1 MTTIR
6 RKTTKQDIIDISI
19 QLFGQKGVENVSMN
33 DIASACDIR
42 KASLYAH
49 YKSREDIINACYKH
63 SLQIYYDAM
72 LDAEHKAFNDYY
84 QSLKNMVF
92 AILELHDKDIYMF
105 RFLVIN
111 QYTQIQYSNV
121 IDDNNIIAL
130 LANKI
135 LAGVQNKK
143 IKIQEK
149 DIDIITLSIA
159 GIIIQQSVGI
169 MFGRLNSSILEYKDI
184 IWNIIYTILESKN
197 LN

>member
-6 RKTTKQDIIDISI
+6 SKTTKQDIIDISI
-19 QLFGQKGVENVSMN
+19 QLFGQKGVENISMN
-33 DIASACDIR
+33 DIASACNIR
-42 KASLYAH
+42 KASLYTH

-135 LAGVQNKK
+135 LAGVQNKN
-143 IKIQEK
+143 INIQEK
-149 DIDIITLSIA
+149 DIDVITLSIA

-197 LN
+197 FN

>member
-135 LAGVQNKK
+135 LAGVQSKN
-143 IKIQEK
+143 IKTQEENVNV
-149 DIDIITLSIA
+149 ITLSIA

-169 MFGRLNSSILEYKDI
+169 MFGRLNASILEYKDI